1 MTRLPGRPR
10 ALLFDLDGTLIDTW
24 RLYLDAFRHALA
36 PQLGRPLSDED
47 IIALSPS
54 AERRLI
60 ARVADGPA
68 FEATFTRFL
77 DRYAASHASLFD
89 GPYRGVPSLLES
101 ARAAGVR
108 LALVTGKSRAAWR
121 ITERE
126 AGLVPFDVV
135 VTDDDVAAPK
145 PSPEGL
151 QRALEALRLAP
162 EETLFI
168 GDSLLDGEAARAAG
182 VPFGAA
188 CWADPPRDQES
199 FGSVG
204 RFDGPML
211 TFPTPESVLS
221 LLRTGDGA
229 ASLAGEHRP

>member
-1 MTRLPGRPR
+1 MTPLPGRPR

-24 RLYLDAFRHALA
+24 RLYLDAFRYALS
-36 PQLGRPLSDED
+36 PPLGRPLSEED
-47 IIALSPS
+47 IVALSPS

-60 ARVADGPA
+60 ERVAGGPA

-77 DRYAASHASLFD
+77 DRYAASHAGLFD
-89 GPYRGVPSLLES
+89 GPYRGVPRMLAE
-101 ARAAGVR
+101 AREAGVR

-126 AGLVPFDVV
+126 AGLPPFDVV
-135 VTDDDVAAPK
+135 VTDDDVTDPK
-145 PSPEGL
+145 PSPDGL
-151 QRALEALRLAP
+151 RLALNALRLNPA
-162 EETLFI
+162 EVLFI

-188 CWADPPRDQES
+188 RWADPPRDQES

-204 RFDGPML
+204 RYGGPML
-211 TFPTPESVLS
+211 TFTTPESVLA
-221 LLRTGDGA
+221 LLREGTGT
-229 ASLAGEHRP
+229 ASLAGEDRR

>member
-1 MTRLPGRPR
+1 MTRPSGRPR

-36 PQLGRPLSDED
+36 PQLGRPLSDAD

-60 ARVADGPA
+60 ERVVPPQAFDG
-68 FEATFTRFL
+68 TFARFL
-77 DRYAASHASLFD
+77 DRYAGGHARLFD
-89 GPYRGVPSLLES
+89 GPYRGVPRMLAE
-101 ARAAGVR
+101 ARAAGVP

-121 ITERE
+121 ITER
-126 AGLVPFDVV
+126 AAALVPFDVV
-135 VTDDDVAAPK
+135 VTDDDVTDPK

-151 QRALEALRLAP
+151 RLALDALRLRP

-188 CWADPPRDQES
+188 LWADPPRDQES

-204 RFDGPML
+204 RYAGPMV
-211 TFPTPESVLS
+211 TFTTPESVLS
-221 LLRTGDGA
+221 LLQEGGGA
-229 ASLAGEHRP
+229 ASLAGEDRR